1 MDRESKIIEELK
13 QKVIA
18 GEIEEVPILAKKA
31 LEAGINPLRAINEG
45 LIPGILEVGRLFES
59 GEYYLPELMMS
70 AEAMKGGIEILE
82 KEIAAAGI
90 KRETIGKVVIG
101 TVQGDIHDIGKSI
114 VATMMNA
121 SGLSVYDLGV
131 NVSSEAFI
139 FKVREVEADILAM
152 SALLPTTMP
161 YMGKVIQEVQAQGL
175 RDKVRVMVGGAPVTP
190 AFAQKIG
197 ADGYAEDA
205 AGAARLAMEWMS
217 EKE

>member
-1 MDRESKIIEELK
+1 MEKESEIIEELK
-13 QKVIA
+13 RKVVA

-82 KEIAAAGI
+82 REIAAAGI

-175 RDKVRVMVGGAPVTP
+175 RDKLRVMVGGAPVTP